1 MTAVK
6 KDGKHLRVRQIR
18 SGIGFNKKQK
28 ATLVALGLSKIGRE
42 VVVPDNP
49 MIRGMIFKVSHL
61 VAVEEDVTA
70 GKA

>member
-1 MTAVK
+1 MNAAK
-6 KDGKHLRVRQIR
+6 KEEKLLRVRQIR

-28 ATLVALGLSKIGRE
+28 ATLTALGLSRIGRE

-49 MIRGMIFKVSHL
+49 MIRGMVFKVAHL

-70 GKA
+70 G

>member
-1 MTAVK
+1 MSAAK
-6 KDGKHLRVRQIR
+6 KENKLLRVRQIR

-28 ATLVALGLSKIGRE
+28 ATLAALGLSKIGRE

-49 MIRGMIFKVSHL
+49 MTRGMIFKVVHL

>member
-1 MTAVK
+1 MSAAK
-6 KDGKHLRVRQIR
+6 KEKKLLRVRQIR

-28 ATLVALGLSKIGRE
+28 ATLTALGLSKIGRE

-49 MIRGMIFKVSHL
+49 MIRGMIFKVVHL
-61 VAVEEDVTA
+61 VTVEEDVST

>member
-1 MTAVK
+1 MSAAK
-6 KDGKHLRVRQIR
+6 KKEKLLRVRQIR

-28 ATLVALGLSKIGRE
+28 ATLAALGLSKIGRE

-49 MIRGMIFKVSHL
+49 MIRGMVFKVVHL